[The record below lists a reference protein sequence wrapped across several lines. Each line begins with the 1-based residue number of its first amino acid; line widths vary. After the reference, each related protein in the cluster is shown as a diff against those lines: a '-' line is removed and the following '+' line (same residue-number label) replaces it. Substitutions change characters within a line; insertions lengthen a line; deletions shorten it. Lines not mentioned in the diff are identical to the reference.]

1 MKMPVLFKTLL
12 SRSGTVG
19 ADQLVAVVDLEPSRG
34 REAVGEIGFQIGPGV
49 ADDRLGGGRRFTS
62 WTVRRRRGVRRRSL
76 RPGRRFATGRSV
88 LRTLLR

>member
-49 ADDRLGGGRRFTS
+49 ADD
-62 WTVRRRRGVRRRSL
+62 
-76 RPGRRFATGRSV
+76 
-88 LRTLLR
+88 